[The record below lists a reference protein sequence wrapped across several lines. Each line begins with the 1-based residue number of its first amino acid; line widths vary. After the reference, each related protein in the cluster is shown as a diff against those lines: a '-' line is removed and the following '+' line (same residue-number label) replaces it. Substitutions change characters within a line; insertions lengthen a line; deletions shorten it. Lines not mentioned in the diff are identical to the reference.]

1 MKARINIETIQDL
14 GGAGDKISLMTEGMY
29 LRQGDAWVV
38 KYVEKDQSG
47 FAGTVTRIE
56 VYDDHMV
63 VDRKGPLTARM
74 EFRAGSSNRFP
85 YQTEYGMSLL
95 GIHTRSFTADLGKD
109 GGSLSIRY
117 MIDIDSL
124 VSGENRLDMTVGK
137 I

>member
-1 MKARINIETIQDL
+1 MKARIHMETIQDL
-14 GGAGDKISLMTEGMY
+14 GGRNDKISLMTEGIY

-38 KYVEKDQSG
+38 KYVENDQSG

-56 VYDDHMV
+56 IFDDRIV

-85 YQTEYGMSLL
+85 YNTEYGMSLL

-117 MIDIDSL
+117 MIDIDSFI
-124 VSGENRLDMTVGK
+124 SGENRLDMTVGK